1 MQSVCQSVY
10 IYRILLVTSRLQ
22 IKNLFKKQ
30 LKHLHRCH
38 YVTHYCPTGTFP
50 LPTNIPSSHKKTATG
65 LNPMAVVSCYC
76 SLELSSRRSLLIEGC
91 LGLRNDAVESIDV
104 VHGEVCKNLAVY
116 LDIGG
121 LEAFNET

>member
-1 MQSVCQSVY
+1 MRVIMSYTIVPVGHSSY
-10 IYRILLVTSRLQ
+10 
-22 IKNLFKKQ
+22 
-30 LKHLHRCH
+30 LKH
-38 YVTHYCPTGTFP
+38 
-50 LPTNIPSSHKKTATG
+50 SSPHKKTATG